1 MEDNKIKAYR
11 LIGYAAVSLSAVG
24 ILSVCITLP
33 LVYSYVNN
41 LKAQMHA
48 DLRQCRETVNS
59 VYASAVAMPAL
70 PASRNRTARDA
81 GYETEDAAVVGYSRG
96 GTCDGCCLPGAPG
109 PVGPAGRPGRPGR
122 PGAPGVPGNP
132 GPNGP
137 NGHPGNSGPP
147 GPPGGPGRSDNPKPG
162 KPGTP
167 GRPGPKGPRG
177 PAGLPGTDGGRGQPG
192 SRGPAGRP
200 GKPGLDKVPGQP
212 GLPGNDGTPG
222 EQGIC
227 PKYCAIDGGVFF
239 EDGTRR

>member
-70 PASRNRTARDA
+70 PASRNRTARQA
-81 GYETEDAAVVGYSRG
+81 GYSFDAEVASYDS
-96 GTCDGCCLPGAPG
+96 TCNGCCQ
-109 PVGPAGRPGRPGR
+109 
-122 PGAPGVPGNP
+122 

-200 GKPGLDKVPGQP
+200 GKPGLDGVPGQP

-227 PKYCAIDGGVFF
+227 PKYCSIDGGIFF